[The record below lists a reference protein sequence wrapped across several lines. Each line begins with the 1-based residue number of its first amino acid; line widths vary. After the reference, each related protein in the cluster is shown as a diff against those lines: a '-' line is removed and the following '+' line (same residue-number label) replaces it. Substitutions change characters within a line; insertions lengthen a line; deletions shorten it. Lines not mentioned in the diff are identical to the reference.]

1 MTVNDAPPPDPHEDR
16 LNRAR
21 GRERMAADYDDAPR
35 PPRAAKT
42 AGLSSLI
49 PADRTTRLLTFGA
62 AGLGALLL
70 VGIGGWSLI
79 GHRHAGVPVF
89 GPPSGP
95 IREKP
100 LDPGGMDLNGMM
112 PPPVE
117 ADASGEA
124 HLAPAPEQ
132 PDPAALAAQY
142 GAVARKDAQTGKA
155 AEAKPTAPPEDQAAR
170 EPAAPADAATGSPAG
185 APDALS
191 PRQIQE
197 GQSQEGQTQAASQP
211 VAKAADDKAAA
222 SQPEDNVIEEPAT
235 GDDSAKQKAAPSGE
249 EKPSVKTVTKEKPT
263 VVTGTAAPRDS
274 AAPVATGLY
283 GAQLAALNSEDAAR
297 KEWERLKEISPDLFA
312 GHTPLIEKTV
322 HTNAIFYRLRTRG
335 FANIAAA
342 QSFCNALR
350 EHGHACN
357 VLRP

>member
-35 PPRAAKT
+35 PPRAAKS

-49 PADRTTRLLTFGA
+49 PVDRTTRLLTFGA

-142 GAVARKDAQTGKA
+142 GAVARKDAETGRP
-155 AEAKPTAPPEDQAAR
+155 AEAKPAAPSEEQAAR
-170 EPAAPADAATGSPAG
+170 EPTAQADTATGNPAS
-185 APDALS
+185 AP
-191 PRQIQE
+191 E
-197 GQSQEGQTQAASQP
+197 GQPQAVSRP
-211 VAKAADDKAAA
+211 VAPPAADKAA

-235 GDDSAKQKAAPSGE
+235 GDDEAKQKVLPPGE
-249 EKPSVKTVTKEKPT
+249 EKPSVKTVTKEKP
-263 VVTGTAAPRDS
+263 VAAVPGTAAPRDG
-274 AAPVATGLY
+274 AAPEATGLY